1 MKKIPGI
8 LFVIIFALAGC
19 NDDEEDVA
27 QLPFSYS
34 NMATL
39 IGQSAG
45 HIKQA
50 SPGTFYRYVEYVD
63 YCYYTY
69 LFDEITV
76 LGTSAINYYLTGDAC
91 YDIRIYTE
99 SAELAT
105 AQELMLIATQ
115 ELGEASIYVL
125 HFIQDS
131 TLFEVKFSTYS
142 ALWDYIA
149 AQSYTVEDIYE
160 LFSAYIY
167 TDYTIYAGG
176 FWESEEFW
184 PFAEI
189 VVPTKKSTAAQ
200 PHFRTWKEELK
211 RPPSP
216 S

>member
-1 MKKIPGI
+1 MKKITG
-8 LFVIIFALAGC
+8 LVFVIFFVFAGC

-27 QLPFSYS
+27 QLSFSYT

-39 IGQSAG
+39 IGKSG
-45 HIKQA
+45 SYVKQA
-50 SPGTFYRYVEYVD
+50 SPGTFYRYVEFVD

-76 LGTSAINYYLTGDAC
+76 LGNSALNYYLTGDAC

-115 ELGEASIYVL
+115 ELGEASIYIF
-125 HFIQDS
+125 HFIEDS
-131 TLFEVKFSTYS
+131 ILYEVKFSTYA
-142 ALWDYIA
+142 ALWDYIET
-149 AQSYTVEDIYE
+149 QSYTVEDIYE
-160 LFSAYIY
+160 IYSAYIY
-167 TDYTIYAGG
+167 TDITIYAGG
-176 FWESEEFW
+176 FWENEEFW

-200 PHFRTWKEELK
+200 PHFRSWKGELK
-211 RPPSP
+211 RPISP
-216 S
+216 